1 MQIVTSGGT
10 QNLHWVG
17 FSMSSVIVFCTSG
30 GIFLHQVCLFTSGVF
45 FYILC
50 KQQLHQVLHSAVNNI
65 DKQQRS
71 TTLTNDNNNHIS
83 STYHTHFHLVMLRSS
98 ITRKQK
104 AIEVTPS
111 AASIAS
117 LRELFTFSPFGL
129 CCRQC
134 NKGATIQL
142 DKRSIQIHL
151 KKHGLDSRVA
161 TVHSL
166 FVTFQTQLDNVKALG
181 TIEPYCSDNKAYIG
195 YSCICGHV
203 IQFRKDSA
211 L

>member
-1 MQIVTSGGT
+1 MLRGLGGT
-10 QNLHWVG
+10 LGGIGRDFLHMISTTPNANCYVG
-17 FSMSSVIVFCTSG
+17 RNTKFALGRIFYVFCHSIFTSG

-117 LRELFTFSPFGL
+117 L
-129 CCRQC
+129 
-134 NKGATIQL
+134 
-142 DKRSIQIHL
+142 
-151 KKHGLDSRVA
+151 
-161 TVHSL
+161 
-166 FVTFQTQLDNVKALG
+166 
-181 TIEPYCSDNKAYIG
+181 
-195 YSCICGHV
+195 
-203 IQFRKDSA
+203 
-211 L
+211 